1 MRSTELDVRNRL
13 TGLLN
18 AMHGGALPTT
28 FRRIRF
34 DRMGRGGR
42 ARGVIR
48 GSRGRDAAAARL
60 RAAPTRTGLG
70 GAGEMPPEPVGFPGR
85 QAEVG

>member
-34 DRMGRGGR
+34 DGMARGGR
-42 ARGVIR
+42 ARGVTL
-48 GSRGRDAAAARL
+48 RL
-60 RAAPTRTGLG
+60 LG
-70 GAGEMPPEPVGFPGR
+70 
-85 QAEVG
+85 